1 MQEDFIK
8 MIREQDIRDIIFV
21 SIREKKYIAQISAQ
35 GEGVLSG
42 IEWLKKACKNLGIHL
57 KKNKKSGATVRPEEV
72 IVILTGSAKQL
83 AAGEEELIGWISKA
97 SGIATAARNA
107 KKAAGKDLKVVCG
120 AWKKMPLPIKDLVRQ
135 AVADG
140 GIQYRMA
147 DNPFLY
153 LDKNYVKVLGG
164 VGKTLQSV
172 KSLKGRTLV
181 IQVKGEGQN
190 LLREAVLAAEGG
202 ADIIMIDTG
211 RKEDIVKIDSGLRAK
226 GLRDRVKIAFAG
238 NIGISD
244 LKDLKRLPV
253 EIIDIGQAVVDA
265 PLLDMRMDI
274 TAETGEKVGTRTF

>member
-1 MQEDFIK
+1 
-8 MIREQDIRDIIFV
+8 MIPQQDIRDIIFAR
-21 SIREKKYIAQISAQ
+21 IREKKYIAQISAQ
-35 GEGVLSG
+35 GEGILSG
-42 IEWLKKACKNLGIHL
+42 ITWLKKACKNLGIHL
-57 KKNKKSGATVRPEEV
+57 RKCKKSGARVRPAEIIATLE
-72 IVILTGSAKQL
+72 GSAKQL

-135 AVADG
+135 AIADG
-140 GIQYRMA
+140 GIPYRMA
-147 DNPFLY
+147 EKPFLY

-181 IQVKGEGQN
+181 IQLKGEGQD
-190 LLREAVLAAEGG
+190 LLREAVLAAEGRG
-202 ADIIMIDTG
+202 GIIMIDTG
-211 RKEDIVKIDSGLRAK
+211 RKEDIVKIDSTLRAK

-244 LKDLKRLPV
+244 LRDLKKLPV
-253 EIIDIGQAVVDA
+253 EIVDIGQAVVDA